1 MACMEHQCRKCG
13 YLALNNNPR
22 YNGTACPSC
31 GGTTWNS
38 TCDEMPSYK
47 EQARD
52 ERMERRDR
60 RGQ

>member
-1 MACMEHQCRKCG
+1 MSCMEHSCLKCG
-13 YLALNNNPR
+13 FLVMNNNPR
-22 YNGTACPSC
+22 YQGTCPVC
-31 GGTTWNS
+31 GESIWTS
-38 TCDEMPSYK
+38 VCDEDQDFK